1 MKISCQS
8 CHSKYNVADEKV
20 QGKIVKIRCRKCG
33 ATIVVNASGGAS
45 ANGSSAAP
53 PSPTSPEGV
62 GEGVAGEWHVSVADN
77 DQRTMTIAELV
88 AAYNAGTVAQDT
100 FVWTEGMGDWK
111 PLSEVD
117 AIVSA
122 LHAAAEQ
129 APPPSPAGA
138 YAYGLSAAP
147 AASPSPAFEAPAPVQ
162 SRSPVYE
169 GVLAAPAPDPE
180 PRRAAVVKREARA
193 RDLFATR
200 SGEELQTSAP
210 LTHAMAPS
218 AASDDSRLTGQR
230 NENSVLFS
238 LDHLTKN
245 AEPSVQP
252 EYGRSKDDSGII
264 DLKALTAKAE
274 SMRPPTLHDSNALS
288 SPLGMAPPLGF
299 AAPLGAPLGGRGSD
313 TQSKSR
319 FPLYLVGGA
328 ALLVVLGIVIGLKN
342 RRRNRGS
349 DPGGKRNGRADGDAA
364 RNGRFGA
371 ERDCVGSCFGGSE
384 PQCDRRHRPGGPE
397 RSGDASSG
405 RRGTKAARLRRRQCL
420 PTGACGEAGRSSRW
434 WERRGRGGS
443 RGGSNPSG
451 RRRRWWAC
459 RVACACE
466 ERRLRLQ
473 RRPDVHDEVLD
484 ALAVLGFRQVRG
496 SRNKPDP

>member
-328 ALLVVLGIVIGLKN
+328 ALLVVLGIVIGLKI
-342 RRRNRGS
+342 GGGTAAPTPVAS
-349 DPGGKRNGRADGDAA
+349 ATAAPTAMPPGTADSVPSATASVAA
-364 RNGRFGA
+364 SAAPSPSATAGTAQGA
-371 ERDCVGSCFGGSE
+371 PSVPATPAPVAAGPKPHAYGGGSAFRQA
-384 PQCDRRHRPGGPE
+384 PAAKPAGAAGGGSAGGGGVPAAAATQAAGGGGGGPAA
-397 RSGDASSG
+397 SPAPAKKGD
-405 RRGTKAARLRRRQCL
+405 
-420 PTGACGEAGRSSRW
+420 CGCNGDLMCMMKCST
-434 WERRGRGGS
+434 
-443 RGGSNPSG
+443 
-451 RRRRWWAC
+451 
-459 RVACACE
+459 
-466 ERRLRLQ
+466 
-473 RRPDVHDEVLD
+473 H
-484 ALAVLGFRQVRG
+484 
-496 SRNKPDP
+496 